1 MTIIKAAVQQCV
13 RLKNF
18 EEETEEEEEDE
29 EQKKKEKNEK
39 ILPLQWALV
48 GGG

>member
-13 RLKNF
+13 GLEHF
-18 EEETEEEEEDE
+18 EEEKEEEEEDE

-39 ILPLQWALV
+39 ILPLQ
-48 GGG
+48 